1 MKLTRY
7 LGPVLCVSAL
17 GCGGGQTQGAP
28 FDPRWSDDGGVA
40 VGALQQKLMSK
51 PVPTGANVAIGVVD
65 KNTLVGVSLDGGSPW
80 TFSHAMDHRP
90 VIAGSVVVGE
100 GSGEVFAL
108 NASNGKLLWKREA
121 GGLLRGAGD
130 DGKTT
135 VVSLMSTTLKGTTVL
150 VIARDGT
157 VVRQIEDENEAIGVP
172 WVIDGFVFLPWQ
184 KQYISIY
191 DTELGTES
199 ARAIIRHQ
207 TSRVVA
213 RGGALFFGEESV
225 TRFDGQ
231 IRMSSQDKASTMTLP
246 KKELPG
252 NPKWLGPG
260 NDPQA
265 ITSGA
270 RDRIRLYA
278 RPKATG
284 PIGVEGGTYT
294 ATYLSIAV
302 GLDATDA
309 HLVWAYTG
317 KAPFIGG
324 YAYTGGVA
332 LCDEN
337 GDVRFVDGKTGALA
351 GQVSLGKKVQSC
363 VVQADGITK
372 TAPATAPLSAQLV
385 EAVALRDSEHV
396 TIQKLLLA
404 ELAAQPDEAVTKALL
419 DLATDAR
426 TAPVLLEDARAAIA
440 KRTTGIDPMLAALS
454 KHYDYLA
461 NVLIAPP
468 VGPIAD
474 AMAKANEKRA
484 APLLASHLLDP
495 ANGVS
500 DIQHAAQAL
509 STLATPAELP
519 ALKTFFA
526 HYRGVAEDEALVPAV
541 ASVAQAL
548 IRLGAKDLVT
558 AAAADPY
565 TKDVVKAQLQ
575 ALLKGPAAPKP

>member
-351 GQVSLGKKVQSC
+351 GQVSPGKKVQSC